1 MTDAALHETFVV
13 ERDLPGRPAHAF
25 RFWSEAALKRKWN
38 SCHPDWEVLED
49 VFDFRVGGRE
59 VMRWRIAEGTEQ
71 EVRSHYLSI
80 SPARR
85 IIYAYTMRV
94 GTLQV
99 SASLATVEFAGVGS
113 GTRMTFT
120 EQAAFLDG
128 GGAAA
133 RRGGTETGFE
143 RLSAVLEAELSS
155 VH

>member
-1 MTDAALHETFVV
+1 MSDAALHETFVI
-13 ERDLPGRPAHAF
+13 ERDLPGRPTHAF

-49 VFDFRVGGRE
+49 VFDFRVGGME
-59 VMRWRIAEGTEQ
+59 LVRWRFPDGTEQ
-71 EVRSHYLSI
+71 EVRTHYLSI
-80 SPARR
+80 TPARR

-94 GTLQV
+94 GTVQV
-99 SASLATVEFAGVGS
+99 SASLATVEFTGRGP

-128 GGAAA
+128 GGAAT
-133 RRGGTETGFE
+133 RRVGTETGFE